1 MRLVWQLL
9 VVAVITFLGGGAL
22 NVADGKPWLTLAVG
36 LLTAVAAVGG
46 YRWVVQ
52 RTEHRPVT
60 ELTRGGAWSAMGR
73 GTLVGAATFA
83 AVIGSLALLGDFDIV
98 GWGSV
103 TGAIGLG
110 GFMAAV
116 AVTEELLFRGVL
128 FRIAEERVGTWAALV
143 ATSALFGL
151 SHLLNENATLWGAT
165 AIAIEAGGML
175 TAAYIATRSLWLPI
189 GLHFGWNFAAS
200 GIFSTEVSGNGATRG
215 LLESSTSGST
225 LVTGGSFGPEG
236 SVFAVLFC
244 VLVTAGLLWLAHRRG
259 QLRPRRRRDE
269 GSVTLVGLAR

>member
-1 MRLVWQLL
+1 MRLLWQLL
-9 VVAVITFLGGGAL
+9 AVAAVAFIGGRVLTA
-22 NVADGKPWLTLAVG
+22 VDGKPWLTLVVG
-36 LLTAVAAVGG
+36 LLTAVAAVVV

-60 ELTRGGAWSAMGR
+60 ELTRSGAWRAVGR
-73 GTLVGAATFA
+73 GILVGTATFV
-83 AVIGSLALLGDFDIV
+83 AVIGSLALPGDFAVD
-98 GWGSV
+98 GWGSA
-103 TGAIGLG
+103 TGAIGLI

-128 FRIAEERVGTWAALV
+128 FRIAEDHLGTWAALL

-151 SHLLNENATLWGAT
+151 AHLLNEHATLWGAT
-165 AIAIEAGGML
+165 AVAIEAGGML

-200 GIFSTEVSGNGATRG
+200 GIFSTEVSGNGPTRG

-225 LVTGGSFGPEG
+225 LVTGGSFGPEA
-236 SVFAVLFC
+236 SVYSVLFSA
-244 VLVTAGLLWLAHRRG
+244 LVTAGLLVLARRRG
-259 QLRPRRRRDE
+259 QLRPRRRRA
-269 GSVTLVGLAR
+269 GRPAAPTTLAS